1 MKSRV
6 GDVDIMVDLVRPRDW
21 TEMLALPFSSA
32 ECVHDVAVHVPVG
45 VVAVVAAVGAVAVA
59 MSVVMVL

>member
-1 MKSRV
+1 
-6 GDVDIMVDLVRPRDW
+6 
-21 TEMLALPFSSA
+21 MLALPFSSA